1 MDRLAGCLPDN
12 SLSPGDRKVNLRPQL
27 HPSPPRFLLV
37 VDAGGTRCRARLS
50 DHEGRRLGEGQSG
63 PANAFTD
70 PDGSWASIWAASAA
84 AYSQAGLEPAR
95 VAAYT
100 TACLGVAG
108 LAPIE
113 PSAPRTWPLNIF
125 GASIVDT
132 DAFVALKGAHAGK
145 DGAILIIGTGTVGLV
160 THADRRVSVG
170 GYGEALSDEGGGAW
184 LGRQAVRRMLW
195 SLDGRIQGS
204 GLTKQVNEIVGD
216 PARAQTWAKQAVPA
230 DFAAIAPYVLSWAR
244 EDDAV
249 AVEIVREGAALL
261 DMIICRLAKEG
272 VDQLSLL
279 GGLSASIAP
288 WLNAETMKFVSP
300 KGDPL
305 DGAILIA
312 MQGPI

>member
-27 HPSPPRFLLV
+27 HPSPPRFLLG

-84 AYSQAGLEPAR
+84 AYSQAGLEPAQ

-132 DAFVALKGAHAGK
+132 DAFVAL
-145 DGAILIIGTGTVGLV
+145 
-160 THADRRVSVG
+160 
-170 GYGEALSDEGGGAW
+170 
-184 LGRQAVRRMLW
+184 M
-195 SLDGRIQGS
+195 
-204 GLTKQVNEIVGD
+204 
-216 PARAQTWAKQAVPA
+216 
-230 DFAAIAPYVLSWAR
+230 
-244 EDDAV
+244 
-249 AVEIVREGAALL
+249 